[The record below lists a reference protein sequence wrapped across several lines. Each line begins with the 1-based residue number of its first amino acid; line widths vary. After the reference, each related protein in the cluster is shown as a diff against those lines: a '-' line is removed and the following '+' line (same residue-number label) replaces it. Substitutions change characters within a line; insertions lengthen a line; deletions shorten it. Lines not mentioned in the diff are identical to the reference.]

1 MGVSGERDKREQKLN
16 YIHMNC
22 SFRWNTLGQQRLPA
36 IFLLLLP
43 HGRIFVVNE
52 ASPMGLHLM
61 LVGDFTCLPRG
72 KMPECRTFTC
82 GKVETEN
89 AKTRVVEEWQWH
101 VVFMGNYKSE
111 VSGCFKRTT
120 GKTPKLGH
128 FWQCIS
134 IISFFLYID
143 WAAIFCE
150 TITEINLLYF
160 WNGLT
165 IFRREGLHKK
175 LFS

>member
-52 ASPMGLHLM
+52 ASPMGLNLM

-72 KMPECRTFTC
+72 KMPQCRTFTC
-82 GKVETEN
+82 GKVESEN
-89 AKTRVVEEWQWH
+89 AKTRVVEEWQVACGVYGQLQEWSLWLLQENH
-101 VVFMGNYKSE
+101 
-111 VSGCFKRTT
+111 
-120 GKTPKLGH
+120 GKNPQAWTLLAVYLNHKLLPLYRLSCH
-128 FWQCIS
+128 F
-134 IISFFLYID
+134 L
-143 WAAIFCE
+143 
-150 TITEINLLYF
+150 
-160 WNGLT
+160 WNHN
-165 IFRREGLHKK
+165 RN
-175 LFS
+175 